1 MSCGPV
7 DMHREEERK
16 AAGMVEKA
24 CKNCDHIKINM
35 DSAYCFDCT
44 NHSNFRPTQSAIDAK
59 VEELRTKEPVGIQA
73 VIENGTVFTC
83 GSLSCLLDTPSV
95 GTNSHCRCLSGLDFA
110 DKLKVG
116 RYIQREKALKKEMLE
131 VLTDLVKWGKDYPS
145 HRIYCESAIKK
156 IAKEIDAICEDA
168 ENIIKKAEGK

>member
-1 MSCGPV
+1 MSN
-7 DMHREEERK
+7 DTRDEERK
-16 AAGMVEKA
+16 AAELVIQQ
-24 CKNCDHIKINM
+24 CKNCEYN
-35 DSAYCFDCT
+35 SALKKVCLHCSAI
-44 NHSNFRPTQSAIDAK
+44 HGANFSDTPFNSAIDAK
-59 VEELRTKEPVGIQA
+59 VEELITKEPVGIQA

-116 RYIQREKALKKEMLE
+116 RYIQREKALKKEMLG
-131 VLTDLVKWGKDYPS
+131 VLKDLVKWGKDYPS

-156 IAKEIDAICEDA
+156 IAKEIDVICEDA
-168 ENIIKKAEGK
+168 EKLIKKVEGK